1 MCEGKLALL
10 HLNIKEVVDPLLS
23 IMRSEWLRMWAR
35 KKTKV
40 LLGLY
45 LGLLLFV
52 CLFLW
57 GMGVSFYNPE
67 HDIRLNSLN
76 TSPFLFRELYI
87 FLAFVFV
94 PLLAID
100 TFNGEYR
107 SGALRMVLIRPLD
120 RWRIL
125 TAKLL
130 LLGIL
135 LFVLIMLTMVVGIGL
150 GLLLMPKVTETTF
163 YQTEVFDL
171 VGAWGYILQYYLLG
185 LLILLVVSGVA
196 MLVSLLMPNG
206 VFAYLGVVGFLV
218 GGLYFSSRMDFLLG
232 ASDAIFRQL
241 APDPEAN
248 FIGLSLC
255 FVIISVTLSFL
266 IWQRRDFTA

>member
-1 MCEGKLALL
+1 M
-10 HLNIKEVVDPLLS
+10 LS

-40 LLGLY
+40 LLALY
-45 LGLLLFV
+45 VGLLLFV

-67 HDIRLNSLN
+67 HDVRLNSLN

-87 FLAFVFV
+87 FLAFVFI
-94 PLLAID
+94 PLLAVD

-125 TAKLL
+125 TAKWL
-130 LLGIL
+130 LLGIIL
-135 LFVLIMLTMVVGIGL
+135 LALIVLTMVVGIVF
-150 GLLLMPKVTETTF
+150 GLLLMPKVTETAF

-171 VGAWGYILQYYLLG
+171 VGSWGYILQYYLLG

-206 VFAYLGVVGFLV
+206 VFAYIGVIGFLV
-218 GGLYFSSRMDFLLG
+218 GGLYVSSRMDFLLG
-232 ASDAIFRQL
+232 ASDAIFQQL
-241 APDPEAN
+241 APDPETN

-255 FVIISVTLSFL
+255 FVIISVTLGFL
-266 IWQRRDFTA
+266 VWQRRDFTA

>member
-1 MCEGKLALL
+1 
-10 HLNIKEVVDPLLS
+10 
-23 IMRSEWLRMWAR
+23 
-35 KKTKV
+35 
-40 LLGLY
+40 
-45 LGLLLFV
+45 
-52 CLFLW
+52 
-57 GMGVSFYNPE
+57 
-67 HDIRLNSLN
+67 
-76 TSPFLFRELYI
+76 
-87 FLAFVFV
+87 
-94 PLLAID
+94 
-100 TFNGEYR
+100 
-107 SGALRMVLIRPLD
+107 VLIRPLD

-241 APDPEAN
+241 APD
-248 FIGLSLC
+248 
-255 FVIISVTLSFL
+255 
-266 IWQRRDFTA
+266 